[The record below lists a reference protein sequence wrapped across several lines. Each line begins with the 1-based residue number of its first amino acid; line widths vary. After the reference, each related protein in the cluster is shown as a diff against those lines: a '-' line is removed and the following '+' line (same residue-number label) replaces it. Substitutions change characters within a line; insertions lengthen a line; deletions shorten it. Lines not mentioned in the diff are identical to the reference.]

1 MKTLYKSLFLASAI
15 LMSSLGH
22 AQFGGLGGLKDA
34 MGGGSSS
41 SGGDSLALQSELIL
55 GMSLATNSFAKAYSL
70 IEEAIDNGDESKKLG
85 NLVGEESETDK
96 KLGVKME
103 AIESSAANFE
113 KWKAEGGTLDEKG
126 KKTFAKALLP
136 YSLGM
141 VAMGKMAKTAPEF
154 LKAAADEIKSIKN
167 PMQIIKIKKQF
178 ELGMKTGKAVP
189 GLFKV
194 LGDSSKSV
202 FSFAKANDISDKN
215 ASKNMKNVDIP

>member
-113 KWKAEGGTLDEKG
+113 KWKAEGGTLDKEG

-194 LGDSSKSV
+194 LGDSSCSW
-202 FSFAKANDISDKN
+202 SWTKN
-215 ASKNMKNVDIP
+215 K